1 MHQGGA
7 KFMELIF
14 CGKGDARA
22 VLVMYKYFPY
32 FCGFVGICFNLVCM
46 WRRASFWVGKISGKD
61 VEYAYVDI
69 PTENADYLKYTK
81 EFATYDGYA

>member
-7 KFMELIF
+7 KLVELIF
-14 CGKGDARA
+14 CGKRDARA
-22 VLVMYKYFPY
+22 VLVLYKYCRHFRS
-32 FCGFVGICFNLVCM
+32 FVGTCFNLVLM
-46 WRRASFWVGKISGKD
+46 SRRASFWVGKISGKD

>member
-1 MHQGGA
+1 MVASRG
-7 KFMELIF
+7 
-14 CGKGDARA
+14 
-22 VLVMYKYFPY
+22 
-32 FCGFVGICFNLVCM
+32 M